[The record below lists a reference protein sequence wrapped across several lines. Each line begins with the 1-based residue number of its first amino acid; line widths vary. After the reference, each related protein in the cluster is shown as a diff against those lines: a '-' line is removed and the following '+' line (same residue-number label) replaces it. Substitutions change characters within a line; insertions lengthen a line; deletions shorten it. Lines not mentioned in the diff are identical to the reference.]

1 MIQKENQAIF
11 QYLGINLME
20 NNSKIFIDHS
30 SYTENLKT
38 IYCIQNITETRDF
51 LQFHIGKLLW
61 NMPTKLLHI

>member
-11 QYLGINLME
+11 QYLGINLTE

-30 SYTENLKT
+30 NYAENLKP
-38 IYCIQNITETRDF
+38 IYYIQNITETRDL

-61 NMPTKLLHI
+61 NMPTKL